1 MPKCKFRMV
10 YFYLTPVKMGKE
22 ERGKNGIKDR
32 KRGEANGLRNM
43 IVLKRKTKLTITKL
57 REVKMKKF
65 ISLVIALAVMLTLP
79 FTASAAENSYSSD
92 MVQYFSIT
100 AEGTIYFDEL
110 SAEEDGVGSTSIMA
124 VREQIG
130 KMNRLILEENAYVT
144 DDYSVV
150 MYFASTRA
158 AGEYKVVTHWYGMT
172 EIYLNSDQAA
182 DLLDS
187 MKTISTGSEF
197 WDTVLSVVPGLG
209 TSISLT
215 NLQTMIYRADL
226 ERAEASKT
234 GIIIYV
240 YTDPSTT
247 AQSVTFA
254 AQ

>member
-1 MPKCKFRMV
+1 
-10 YFYLTPVKMGKE
+10 MGNE
-22 ERGKNGIKDR
+22 DRGKNGINDG
-32 KRGEANGLRNM
+32 KRGEANGLRKM
-43 IVLKRKTKLTITKL
+43 SVLKSKTKLTITKW
-57 REVKMKKF
+57 RKVKMKKF
-65 ISLVIALAVMLTLP
+65 VSLVIVLAVMLTLP

-110 SAEEDGVGSTSIMA
+110 SAEEDGVEPTLIMA
-124 VREQIG
+124 VREQLG
-130 KMNRLILEENAYVT
+130 KMNRLVLEENAYVT

-150 MYFASTRA
+150 MYFSGARA
-158 AGEYKVVTHWYGMT
+158 VGEYKVVTHWYGLT

-182 DLLDS
+182 ALLNG

-197 WDTVLSVVPGLG
+197 WDTVLGIVPGLG
-209 TSISLT
+209 TSIALT